1 VTARDPG
8 LPDHRPPAQGQ
19 PGTAQAASGQAVQGQ
34 PAQGQ
39 PAHGQPAA
47 IMIGPPGAGKTTVGT
62 LVAGLLG
69 LDFVDTD
76 TVIEQAAGKP
86 VSDIFVQDGEDAF
99 RALERRAVAHLIGS
113 HRGVLA
119 LGGGAILDPGT
130 RELLAGRRVVYLET
144 GFVSAVHRTGLDAP
158 RPLLFGNP
166 RARMKTLLEERL
178 PVYAGLAWITVPT
191 DDREPGDIA
200 GEIAARLGPG
210 SQNGHDQNG
219 HDQNGHE
226 RNGHGQNGHG
236 QNGHGP
242 AAPPS

>member
-1 VTARDPG
+1 MTARDPG

-19 PGTAQAASGQAVQGQ
+19 PGGAQAASGQAV
-34 PAQGQ
+34 QGQ

-47 IMIGPPGAGKTTVGT
+47 IMIGPPGAGKTTVGA

-99 RALERRAVAHLIGS
+99 RALERRAAAHLIGS
-113 HRGVLA
+113 HPGVLA

-166 RARMKTLLEERL
+166 RARMKTLLAERL
-178 PVYAGLAWITVPT
+178 PVYAGLAWLTVPT

-200 GEIAARLGPG
+200 GEIAARLVPAG
-210 SQNGHDQNG
+210 QNG

-236 QNGHGP
+236 P

>member
-1 VTARDPG
+1 
-8 LPDHRPPAQGQ
+8 
-19 PGTAQAASGQAVQGQ
+19 
-34 PAQGQ
+34 
-39 PAHGQPAA
+39 
-47 IMIGPPGAGKTTVGT
+47 MIGPPGAGKTTVGA

-99 RALERRAVAHLIGS
+99 RALERRTAAHLIGS
-113 HRGVLA
+113 HPGVLA

-178 PVYAGLAWITVPT
+178 PVYAGLAWLTVPT

-200 GEIAARLGPG
+200 GEIAARLAPG
-210 SQNGHDQNG
+210 SQNGHEQNG
-219 HDQNGHE
+219 HEQNGHE

-236 QNGHGP
+236 P

>member
-19 PGTAQAASGQAVQGQ
+19 PEGAQAVSGQAAGQ
-34 PAQGQ
+34 PAHGQ

-47 IMIGPPGAGKTTVGT
+47 IMIGPPGAGKTTVGA

-99 RALERRAVAHLIGS
+99 RALERRAAAHLIGS
-113 HRGVLA
+113 HPGVLA

-166 RARMKTLLEERL
+166 RARMKTLLAERL
-178 PVYAGLAWITVPT
+178 PVYAGLAWLTVPT

-200 GEIAARLGPG
+200 GEIAARLVPAG
-210 SQNGHDQNG
+210 QNG

-236 QNGHGP
+236 P

>member
-1 VTARDPG
+1 MTARDPG
-8 LPDHRPPAQGQ
+8 LPDHQPPPQGQ
-19 PGTAQAASGQAVQGQ
+19 PEGAQALSGQA
-34 PAQGQ
+34 AAGQ

-47 IMIGPPGAGKTTVGT
+47 IMIGPPGAGKTTVGE

-99 RALERRAVAHLIGS
+99 RALERRAAAHLIGS
-113 HRGVLA
+113 HPGVLA

-166 RARMKTLLEERL
+166 RARMKTLLEERI
-178 PVYAGLAWITVPT
+178 PVYAGLAWLTVPT

-200 GEIAARLGPG
+200 GEIAARLASGG
-210 SQNGHDQNG
+210 QNGHDQNG

-226 RNGHGQNGHG
+226 PNRHG

>member
-1 VTARDPG
+1 VTAPDPG

-19 PGTAQAASGQAVQGQ
+19 PEGARAASGQAV
-34 PAQGQ
+34 PAQ

-47 IMIGPPGAGKTTVGT
+47 IMIGPPGAGKTTVGG

-76 TVIEQAAGKP
+76 TVIEQAAGKA

-99 RALERRAVAHLIGS
+99 RALERRAAAQLIGS
-113 HRGVLA
+113 HPGVLA

-191 DDREPGDIA
+191 DDREPQDIA
-200 GEIAARLGPG
+200 GEIAARLAPG
-210 SQNGHDQNG
+210 SQNGHE
-219 HDQNGHE
+219 QNGHE

-236 QNGHGP
+236 P

>member
-1 VTARDPG
+1 VTPRDPG

-19 PGTAQAASGQAVQGQ
+19 PEGAQAASGQA
-34 PAQGQ
+34 
-39 PAHGQPAA
+39 AHGQPAA
-47 IMIGPPGAGKTTVGT
+47 IMIGPPGAGKTTVGA

-76 TVIEQAAGKP
+76 TVIEKAAGKP
-86 VSDIFVQDGEDAF
+86 VSDIFLQDGEDAF
-99 RALERRAVAHLIGS
+99 RALEHQAAAEREHAGVAADQ
-113 HRGVLA
+113 V
-119 LGGGAILDPGT
+119 GGAILDPGT

-191 DDREPGDIA
+191 DDREPRDIA
-200 GEIAARLGPG
+200 GEIAARLAPG
-210 SQNGHDQNG
+210 G
-219 HDQNGHE
+219 QNGHE
-226 RNGHGQNGHG
+226 QNGHGRNGHGQNGHG

>member
-1 VTARDPG
+1 MTAPDPG

-19 PGTAQAASGQAVQGQ
+19 PEGARAASGQAV
-34 PAQGQ
+34 PAQ

-47 IMIGPPGAGKTTVGT
+47 IMIGPPGAGKTTVGA

-99 RALERRAVAHLIGS
+99 RALERRAAAHLIGS
-113 HRGVLA
+113 HPGVLA

-130 RELLAGRRVVYLET
+130 RELLAGRRVIYLET

-178 PVYAGLAWITVPT
+178 PVYAGLAWITVLT
-191 DDREPGDIA
+191 DDREPQDIA
-200 GEIAARLGPG
+200 GEIAARLAPG
-210 SQNGHDQNG
+210 SQNGHE
-219 HDQNGHE
+219 QNGHE

-236 QNGHGP
+236 P

>member
-8 LPDHRPPAQGQ
+8 LPDHQPPARGQ
-19 PGTAQAASGQAVQGQ
+19 PEGAQAVSGQAV
-34 PAQGQ
+34 QGQ

-47 IMIGPPGAGKTTVGT
+47 IMIGPPGAGKTTVGE
-62 LVAGLLG
+62 LVAGLLE

-99 RALERRAVAHLIGS
+99 RALERRAAAHLIGS
-113 HRGVLA
+113 HPGVLA

-178 PVYAGLAWITVPT
+178 PVYAGLAWLTVPT

-200 GEIAARLGPG
+200 GEIAARLAPG
-210 SQNGHDQNG
+210 GQNGHDQNG
-219 HDQNGHE
+219 HDQSGHE
-226 RNGHGQNGHG
+226 PNRHG

>member
-8 LPDHRPPAQGQ
+8 RPDHRPAAPGEPEGGQ
-19 PGTAQAASGQAVQGQ
+19 AVSGQALPGQ
-34 PAQGQ
+34 PAD
-39 PAHGQPAA
+39 GQPAA
-47 IMIGPPGAGKTTVGT
+47 IMIGPPGAGKTTVGA

-86 VSDIFVQDGEDAF
+86 VSDIFVQEGEDAF
-99 RALERRAVAHLIGS
+99 RALERRAAAHLIGS
-113 HRGVLA
+113 HPGVLA

-166 RARMKTLLEERL
+166 RARMKALLEERL
-178 PVYAGLAWITVPT
+178 PVYAGLAWLTVPT
-191 DDREPGDIA
+191 DDREPRDIA
-200 GEIAARLGPG
+200 GEIAARLAPG
-210 SQNGHDQNG
+210 GQNGHQQ
-219 HDQNGHE
+219 H
-226 RNGHGQNGHG
+226 GHGGNGHG